1 MTRLA
6 PRILFVSY
14 GGGHIEMCLPVMKA
28 LRHQW
33 PGCEVRLMA
42 LTTAFEVAIAAGE
55 SALGYR
61 DFCDQPD
68 AALALAYGEQLLPEQ
83 LHPTV
88 SREESLAYLGFNFLE
103 WVKVEGEAQAWAR
116 WRIYGRHGFLPIEFF
131 RRVLLREMPDV
142 VVTTNAPRSEQAA
155 IEAATALSIPS
166 LSMVDLFALPGD
178 PYRERSVH
186 ATRITVLAEPARNG
200 LTSAGI
206 DPSRIFI
213 TGNPALDAL
222 AQPEALAAG
231 RDWREALG
239 WQNQHV
245 IFWAGHQEPD
255 DAEPACWAHTGLG
268 QAVQDRLIQWVS
280 ERSDLC
286 LAVRYH
292 PNDWHNF
299 APPDA
304 HPRVHW
310 SRPDRDGLLPVLMGS
325 DQVVVQ
331 ATTVG
336 VQAYS
341 AGKRVVSL
349 SFSPLVQR
357 SGLHYE
363 KLRMAHAAES
373 LDSLVPTLEQGIG
386 MAGRGGSGSSR
397 CLSASNAVA
406 QLIQELAL
414 GEVRS

>member
-1 MTRLA
+1 MKV
-6 PRILFVSY
+6 LFVSY
-14 GGGHIEMCLPVMKA
+14 GGGHIEMCLPVMKV
-28 LRHQW
+28 LREQW
-33 PGCEVRLMA
+33 PGSEVRLMA
-42 LTTAFEVAIAAGE
+42 LTTAFDAARFAGE
-55 SALGYR
+55 SPIGYR
-61 DFCDQPD
+61 DFCDQTD
-68 AALALAYGEQLLPEQ
+68 AVQALAYGEQLLPEQ
-83 LHPTV
+83 PHPAV

-103 WVKVEGEAQAWAR
+103 WVKAEGEAQAWAR
-116 WRIYGRHGFLPIEFF
+116 WRAHGRHDFLPIEFF
-131 RRVLLREMPDV
+131 RRVLLGELPDV
-142 VVTTNAPRSEQAA
+142 VVTTNSPRSEQAA
-155 IEAATALSIPS
+155 IEAATALGIPS

-186 ATRITVLAEPARNG
+186 ATRIAVLAEATRDG
-200 LTSAGI
+200 LASAGI

-213 TGNPALDAL
+213 TGNPAFDAL
-222 AQPEALAAG
+222 ARPEALAAG

-255 DAEPACWAHTGLG
+255 DAESACWAHTQLG
-268 QAVQDRLIQWVS
+268 QAVQNRLVQWVS
-280 ERSDLC
+280 KRSDLC

-292 PNDWHNF
+292 PNEWHRF
-299 APPDA
+299 TPPEE

-349 SFSPLVQR
+349 SFSPLVRR
-357 SGLHYE
+357 SGLDYE
-363 KLRMAHAAES
+363 KLGMAQAAEN
-373 LDSLVPTLEQGIG
+373 LDSLVPVLERGIG
-386 MAGRGGSGSSR
+386 MAGRARYCNSR
-397 CLSASNAVA
+397 CISASWAVA
-406 QLIQELAL
+406 RLIQELAV